1 MAASFTCPFLLPAR
15 CVYPGATL
23 LHCDRI
29 HAIWEPT
36 RLFTGMQPGGSECC
50 CVTLYGHSDLL
61 CYGVPGEEELHSQVG
76 EITLSWY
83 NLRL

>member
-1 MAASFTCPFLLPAR
+1 MPFLLPAR

-61 CYGVPGEEELHSQVG
+61 CDGVPGEEELHSQVG